1 MAEECWHGACLVH
14 LGKSIRKERIMNLQM
29 QLKRGLVALA
39 VWVLLGGFV
48 LSRAGA
54 GEERAAA
61 AIHAAL
67 RTGSCETSL
76 RIDLTQSLRV
86 TMPCDWSCAPVR
98 EVMHVLHVPVRK
110 APSSACQAS
119 SL

>member
-1 MAEECWHGACLVH
+1 
-14 LGKSIRKERIMNLQM
+14 MNLQM

-39 VWVLLGGFV
+39 IWVLLGGFV
-48 LSRAGA
+48 LSHAGA

-67 RTGSCETSL
+67 RTGSDCDASL

-86 TMPCDWSCAPVR
+86 TMPCDRSCAPVR
-98 EVMHVLHVPVRK
+98 EVMRALRVPVRK
-110 APSSACQAS
+110 SASTCQAHTA
-119 SL
+119 

>member
-1 MAEECWHGACLVH
+1 
-14 LGKSIRKERIMNLQM
+14 MNLQM

-39 VWVLLGGFV
+39 IWVLLGGFV

-67 RTGSCETSL
+67 QTGSRCQAAL
-76 RIDLTQSLRV
+76 RIDLTRSLRV
-86 TMPCDWSCAPVR
+86 TVPCDWSCAPVR
-98 EVMHVLHVPVRK
+98 EVMHALHVPVSTSS
-110 APSSACQAS
+110 PSSCPAS
-119 SL
+119 HTA

>member
-1 MAEECWHGACLVH
+1 
-14 LGKSIRKERIMNLQM
+14 MNLQM

-39 VWVLLGGFV
+39 IWVLLGGFV

-67 RTGSCETSL
+67 RTSSRCEASL

-98 EVMHVLHVPVRK
+98 EVMHALRVPVSK
-110 APSSACQAS
+110 SPSSSCPAPHTA
-119 SL
+119 

>member
-1 MAEECWHGACLVH
+1 
-14 LGKSIRKERIMNLQM
+14 MNLQM

-39 VWVLLGGFV
+39 IWVLLGGFV

-67 RTGSCETSL
+67 QSGSHCEASL
-76 RIDLTQSLRV
+76 SIDLTQSMRV
-86 TMPCDWSCAPVR
+86 TLPCDLACAPVR
-98 EVMHVLHVPVRK
+98 EVMHALRVPVRK
-110 APSSACQAS
+110 TPSSACEAPRTA
-119 SL
+119 

>member
-1 MAEECWHGACLVH
+1 
-14 LGKSIRKERIMNLQM
+14 MNLQM
-29 QLKRGLVALA
+29 QLKRGLFALA

-61 AIHAAL
+61 AMRAAL
-67 RTGSCETSL
+67 QTGSRCEATL
-76 RIDLTQSLRV
+76 RIDLTRSLRV

-98 EVMHVLHVPVRK
+98 EVMHALHVPVRK
-110 APSSACQAS
+110 SSSDCEAVHTA
-119 SL
+119 

>member
-1 MAEECWHGACLVH
+1 
-14 LGKSIRKERIMNLQM
+14 MNLQM

-48 LSRAGA
+48 LSHAGA
-54 GEERAAA
+54 NEERAAA

-67 RTGSCETSL
+67 RTSANCESSL

-86 TMPCDWSCAPVR
+86 TMPCDQSCAPVR
-98 EVMHVLHVPVRK
+98 EVMRALRVPVRK
-110 APSSACQAS
+110 SASTCQAHTA
-119 SL
+119 

>member
-1 MAEECWHGACLVH
+1 
-14 LGKSIRKERIMNLQM
+14 MNLQM

-39 VWVLLGGFV
+39 IWALLGGFV

-67 RTGSCETSL
+67 QSGTHCEASL
-76 RIDLTQSLRV
+76 RIDLTQSVRV
-86 TMPCDWSCAPVR
+86 TVPCDWSCAPVR
-98 EVMHVLHVPVRK
+98 EIMHALRVPVRK
-110 APSSACQAS
+110 SASACEAVRS
-119 SL
+119 A

>member
-1 MAEECWHGACLVH
+1 
-14 LGKSIRKERIMNLQM
+14 MNLQM

-39 VWVLLGGFV
+39 LWLLLGGVV
-48 LSRAGA
+48 LGRAA

-67 RTGSCETSL
+67 QSGSRCEATL

-86 TMPCDWSCAPVR
+86 TLPCDRSCAPVR
-98 EVMHVLHVPVRK
+98 EALHVLHVPVRE
-110 APSSACQAS
+110 SSSTCEAHTA
-119 SL
+119 

>member
-1 MAEECWHGACLVH
+1 
-14 LGKSIRKERIMNLQM
+14 MNLQM

-39 VWVLLGGFV
+39 VWALFGGFV
-48 LSRAGA
+48 MSRAGA

-61 AIHAAL
+61 AIHAVL
-67 RTGSCETSL
+67 QTGSRCDASL

-98 EVMHVLHVPVRK
+98 EVMHVLHVPVSK
-110 APSSACQAS
+110 APAS
-119 SL
+119 SCHAPSVV

>member
-1 MAEECWHGACLVH
+1 
-14 LGKSIRKERIMNLQM
+14 MNLQM

-39 VWVLLGGFV
+39 IWVLLGGFV
-48 LSRAGA
+48 LSHAGA

-67 RTGSCETSL
+67 RTSSTCESSL
-76 RIDLTQSLRV
+76 LIDLTRSLRV

-98 EVMHVLHVPVRK
+98 EVMHALRVPVRK
-110 APSSACQAS
+110 SPSSTCRAPNVA
-119 SL
+119 